1 MNQAALS
8 ILKNNDSEL
17 KNYYI
22 RKVKE
27 GKDEKIVLNAIRV
40 KLVARM
46 FAVIKNNQKYQ
57 HVLMKEGIVTSVY
70 ESL

>member
-1 MNQAALS
+1 LNQTAL
-8 ILKNNDSEL
+8 IIIKKKDSEL
-17 KNYYI
+17 KNYYL

-46 FAVIKNNQKYQ
+46 FAVIKNNQRYQ
-57 HVLMKEGIVTSVY
+57 DVLIKEGTVAPIY